1 MEGKLFSPVCVL
13 PAELCARQRKS
24 EFIFRGLPLLTME
37 MMAAAGRV
45 LRREQMCGSWL
56 MSLNSPNFT
65 DKKGNCLL

>member
-1 MEGKLFSPVCVL
+1 MDGKLFSPVCVL
-13 PAELCARQRKS
+13 PAELLLCARHK
-24 EFIFRGLPLLTME
+24 FIFRGLPLLTME

-45 LRREQMCGSWL
+45 LRRAQMCGSGL